1 MLLFG
6 FAFTVLLCYALGWPI
21 VNRLPI
27 YKEERWPLA
36 FVLGS
41 AVLSGIVFLLCVV
54 HQARKGVFLAIGIAA
69 FLAVWR
75 TKSAPKEP
83 FLALKRGLKALF
95 LALFVPLSA
104 LYLVNAMAPEMS
116 PDGSS
121 YHLSWVAKYA
131 SNHGFTPPTTIY
143 GMLSQGVELLFLV
156 AFVFGQHSAAAMVHL
171 AFLFNLIALIVCF
184 GRRIKKPNSGL
195 GAAIFVFAS
204 PVVGI
209 DGSSAYNDMALACIG
224 FALFYLVW
232 IWDSQRT
239 RLLLVCAG
247 LLGGFTY
254 ATKYTGAILAIWAAG
269 VVLWRSRDKVRDVAV
284 ICLMTLVLSVPWMV
298 RNAVY
303 TGNPVA
309 PFFNRVF
316 PNPSVHVLFEK
327 QYSDWLS
334 SYDVKN
340 KWELPLEV
348 TYRGDK
354 TAGVLGHLFLL
365 SPFALLAL
373 RRREGRW
380 LLGAAAVALLPY
392 PMNLGTRFLLPAIPF
407 ISIALAMSLEIR
419 YVLPLLMATHSL
431 LAWPHWPPGLL
442 EKAIPGGGWKL
453 TKMPL
458 KAAFRVEKEADFLHF
473 HSEGYRRAQLLERA
487 VPAGGRVLGLNGL
500 ADAYTSRE
508 MLVSYQSARNETL
521 LDILQTGSD
530 DSRWPRLIWKFQLP
544 ENKRVRKF
552 RLEQTFATKV
562 PEEQWNVTEVR
573 AFRDGAAELTRA
585 SGWRLTARPNPWDV
599 QMAFDNSPVT
609 RWRSWETARPGMFVE
624 VDFGQVENI
633 NRIEVESSWD
643 NPNCRVRL
651 LFDAGDGRWQD
662 AGVEASMEERA
673 VKYWMRREAT
683 LELLERGV
691 GYLLFTPDEYP
702 GKELNVTPRDW
713 GVTKVGEQDGAGLFR
728 IEGRQ
733 P

>member
-1 MLLFG
+1 MLFG
-6 FAFTVLLCYALGWPI
+6 FAFTVLVCYALGWPL
-21 VNRLPI
+21 VNRLPV

-41 AVLSGIVFLLCVV
+41 AILSGIVFLLCVV
-54 HQARKGVFLAIGIAA
+54 HQARRGVFLAIGIAA
-69 FLAVWR
+69 ILIAWR

-83 FLALKRGLKALF
+83 FLALKRGFKTLF
-95 LALFVPLSA
+95 LALFVPLSV
-104 LYLVNAMAPEMS
+104 LYLANAMAPEMS

-121 YHLSWVAKYA
+121 YHLGWVAKYA

-156 AFVFGQHSAAAMVHL
+156 AFVFGKHSAAAMVHL
-171 AFLFNLIALIVCF
+171 SFLFNLIWLMVCF
-184 GRRIKKPNSGL
+184 GRRIRKPNSGL
-195 GAAIFVFAS
+195 AAAIFVFAS

-239 RLLLVCAG
+239 RLLLICAG
-247 LLGGFTY
+247 LLGGFMY

-269 VVLWRSRDKVRDVAV
+269 IVLWRSRDKARDVAV
-284 ICLMTLVLSVPWMV
+284 ISLMTLVLSVPWMI
-298 RNAVY
+298 RNAVH

-316 PNPSVHVLFEK
+316 PNPAVHVLFEK
-327 QYSDWLS
+327 QYSEWLA
-334 SYDVKN
+334 SYDVQN

-348 TYRGDK
+348 TIRGDK

-365 SPFALLAL
+365 SPLALLAL
-373 RRREGRW
+373 RRKEGRW
-380 LLGAAAVALLPY
+380 LLGVAAVALLPY

-419 YVLPLLMATHSL
+419 YVLPLLMLAHSV

-453 TKMPL
+453 TGMPW
-458 KAAFRVEKEADFLHF
+458 KAALGREKEDDFLRF
-473 HSEGYRRAQLLERA
+473 RSEGYRRARLIESL
-487 VPAGGRVLGLNGL
+487 VPPGGRVLALNGIS
-500 ADAYTSRE
+500 DAYTSRE
-508 MLVSYQSARNETL
+508 ILVSYQSASNEKF

-530 DSRWPRLIWKFQLP
+530 DTRWPRLIWKFQLAGS
-544 ENKRVRKF
+544 KTVRRFKI
-552 RLEQTFATKV
+552 EQTFATKV
-562 PEEQWNVTEVR
+562 PEEQWSVTEVR
-573 AFRDGAAELTRA
+573 VLRDGSELPRA
-585 SGWRLTARPNPWDV
+585 SGWRLTAQPNPWDI

-624 VDFGQVENI
+624 VDFGQTETITEIVVET
-633 NRIEVESSWD
+633 SWD

-651 LFDAGDGRWQD
+651 LVDSGDGRWQD
-662 AGVEASMEERA
+662 AGVTASMEERS

-702 GKELNVTPRDW
+702 GKELGEAPKEW
-713 GVTKVGEQDGAGLFR
+713 GVTQIGEEGGARLFR
-728 IEGRQ
+728 IEGKQ
-733 P
+733 